1 MKEHILYI
9 KTYKVPIERT
19 GEEIKE
25 KMVEITS
32 DMLLVTETIKI
43 KSPILEIP
51 ELGKKIAGFNKRQLV
66 IAENTDRDYIKKKII
81 TKQ

>member
-1 MKEHILYI
+1 MKEHILSI

-19 GEEIKE
+19 AEGIKE

>member
-19 GEEIKE
+19 EEGIKE

-32 DMLLVTETIKI
+32 DMLLASDIIKI

>member
-1 MKEHILYI
+1 MKEVTLYI
-9 KTYKVPIERT
+9 KTYKVPIKRV

-25 KMVEITS
+25 KLVPLTD
-32 DMLLVTETIKI
+32 DMLLNTDTEVI

-51 ELGKKIAGFNKRQLV
+51 ELGKKINGFNKRQLK
-66 IAENTDRDYIKKKII
+66 IAENTTRDYIKKKII